1 MARFGLPSAWV
12 ILLLWTQLAAGQNL
26 AEPALAN
33 APFRIVQS
41 EGRELIV
48 LPPYRPAPGANRSEQ
63 PDAGGL
69 AVQPGAGGLAVQPGA
84 GGLTVQPG
92 AGGLAVQSYE
102 TASRRLIAVS
112 LEGETFRA
120 AAPLAGPGSLLV
132 FDPARRAFAELS
144 PTIRVELGEGLDV
157 DAAAA
162 AVGATGVEVF
172 ESLGFA
178 ILTLPRGLHPADAVT
193 VVRNLTGQPGAAVR
207 LRAPR
212 IQWR

>member
-1 MARFGLPSAWV
+1 MARFGLPSVWI

-69 AVQPGAGGLAVQPGA
+69 A
-84 GGLTVQPG
+84 VQPG

-193 VVRNLTGQPGAAVR
+193 VVRNLTGQSGAAVR